1 MLDHGGCLLH
11 SGNECLQ
18 CLPRNREPSRTGL
31 FKDRRAVDGRWGNGG
46 PQSLSFLES
55 LLGPD
60 LVPLAMVILIDIA
73 MSGDNAIIIGLAA
86 AGLPAEQRRKAI
98 FYGVMAAAVIRIVF
112 AVTVVYLLAI
122 IGLLLAGGLLLLWV
136 CWHMWKD
143 LRRDS
148 TQVPEDETAAE
159 GKPTKTLRQAMT
171 TIIIADVSMSLD
183 NVLAVA
189 GAARE
194 NVAVLVFGLAL
205 SVALMGFAANYLA
218 KLLERHKWIGYLG
231 LVIIAYVAADMI
243 WRGSLE
249 IQAQVLS

>member
-1 MLDHGGCLLH
+1 M
-11 SGNECLQ
+11 
-18 CLPRNREPSRTGL
+18 
-31 FKDRRAVDGRWGNGG
+31 
-46 PQSLSFLES
+46 SFLES

-148 TQVPEDETAAE
+148 TQVPEDETTAE

-249 IQAQVLS
+249 IQARILS

>member
-1 MLDHGGCLLH
+1 M
-11 SGNECLQ
+11 
-18 CLPRNREPSRTGL
+18 
-31 FKDRRAVDGRWGNGG
+31 
-46 PQSLSFLES
+46 
-55 LLGPD
+55 
-60 LVPLAMVILIDIA
+60 
-73 MSGDNAIIIGLAA
+73 
-86 AGLPAEQRRKAI
+86 
-98 FYGVMAAAVIRIVF
+98 
-112 AVTVVYLLAI
+112 
-122 IGLLLAGGLLLLWV
+122 LWV

-243 WRGSLE
+243 WHGSLE
-249 IQAQVLS
+249 IQARILS

>member
-1 MLDHGGCLLH
+1 M
-11 SGNECLQ
+11 
-18 CLPRNREPSRTGL
+18 
-31 FKDRRAVDGRWGNGG
+31 
-46 PQSLSFLES
+46 SFLES

-86 AGLPAEQRRKAI
+86 AGLPPEQRRKAI
-98 FYGVMAAAVIRIVF
+98 FYGIMAAAIIRILF

-122 IGLLLAGGLLLLWV
+122 IGLLLAGGLLLLLV

-148 TQVPEDETAAE
+148 TQVPEDETAAAE
-159 GKPTKTLRQAMT
+159 GKPPKTLRQAMT

-189 GAARE
+189 GAAKE
-194 NVAVLVFGLAL
+194 NIAVLVFGLAL
-205 SVALMGFAANYLA
+205 SVALMGFAANVLA

-231 LVIIAYVAADMI
+231 LAIIAYVAADMI

-249 IQAQVLS
+249 IQAQVLSWLTVPCASPDCGFGVFGFLFG

>member
-1 MLDHGGCLLH
+1 M
-11 SGNECLQ
+11 
-18 CLPRNREPSRTGL
+18 
-31 FKDRRAVDGRWGNGG
+31 
-46 PQSLSFLES
+46 SFLES

-98 FYGVMAAAVIRIVF
+98 LYGIMMAAVIRILF
-112 AVTVVYLLAI
+112 AVIVVQLLAI
-122 IGLLLAGGLLLLWV
+122 IGLLLAGGLLLLLV

-148 TQVPEDETAAE
+148 SPGAEDETAAE
-159 GKPTKTLRQAMT
+159 GKPLKTLRQAMT

-189 GAARE
+189 GAAKD
-194 NVAVLVFGLAL
+194 NVAILVFGLAL

-218 KLLERHKWIGYLG
+218 KMLEKHKWIGYLG
-231 LVIIAYVAADMI
+231 LAIIAYVAADMI

-249 IQAQVLS
+249 IQAQVLSWLSVPCASPDCGFGVFGVLFG

>member
-1 MLDHGGCLLH
+1 M
-11 SGNECLQ
+11 
-18 CLPRNREPSRTGL
+18 
-31 FKDRRAVDGRWGNGG
+31 
-46 PQSLSFLES
+46 SFLES

-98 FYGVMAAAVIRIVF
+98 FYGIMVAAAIRILF
-112 AVTVVYLLAI
+112 AVIVVQLLAI
-122 IGLLLAGGLLLLWV
+122 IGLLLAGGLLLLLV

-148 TQVPEDETAAE
+148 SPAEEGETAAG

-189 GAARE
+189 GAAKE

-231 LVIIAYVAADMI
+231 LAIIAYVAADMI

-249 IQAQVLS
+249 IQARVLSSLTVPCAAADCGFGAVGLLFG

>member
-1 MLDHGGCLLH
+1 M
-11 SGNECLQ
+11 
-18 CLPRNREPSRTGL
+18 
-31 FKDRRAVDGRWGNGG
+31 
-46 PQSLSFLES
+46 SFLES

-73 MSGDNAIIIGLAA
+73 MSGDNAIIIGLSA

-98 FYGVMAAAVIRIVF
+98 FYGIMVAALVRIVF

-122 IGLLLAGGLLLLWV
+122 IGLLLAGGLLLLLV

-148 TQVPEDETAAE
+148 TQAAEDETAAE
-159 GKPTKTLRQAMT
+159 GKPLKTLRQAMT

-189 GAARE
+189 GAAKE
-194 NVAVLVFGLAL
+194 NIAVLVFGLAL
-205 SVALMGFAANYLA
+205 SVALMGFAANVLA

-231 LVIIAYVAADMI
+231 LAIIAHVAADMI

-249 IQAQVLS
+249 IQARVVSWLTVPCVSPDCGFGAFGFLFG

>member
-1 MLDHGGCLLH
+1 M
-11 SGNECLQ
+11 
-18 CLPRNREPSRTGL
+18 
-31 FKDRRAVDGRWGNGG
+31 
-46 PQSLSFLES
+46 SFLES

-98 FYGVMAAAVIRIVF
+98 FYGIMAAAVIRILF
-112 AVTVVYLLAI
+112 AVIVVQLLAI

-148 TQVPEDETAAE
+148 SHDADDKSAAAE
-159 GKPTKTLRQAMT
+159 GKPQKTLRQAMT

-189 GAARE
+189 GAAKE
-194 NVAVLVFGLAL
+194 NIAVLVFGLAL

-231 LVIIAYVAADMI
+231 LAIIAYVAADMI
-243 WRGSLE
+243 WRGGLE
-249 IQAQVLS
+249 IQARVVSWLSVPCASPDCGFGAFGFLFG

>member
-18 CLPRNREPSRTGL
+18 CLPRNRESFHSGL
-31 FKDRRAVDGRWGNGG
+31 FKDRRAVDGLWGNGG

-249 IQAQVLS
+249 IQARVLS